1 MVFEIQQGL
10 FQLDFTD
17 NHAII
22 GVPLDAEFSQI
33 RKRYMR
39 LARQLHPDTCPFN
52 DPAEKEQAK
61 QLLAKLLSPA
71 YNQFSKEN
79 ERKEYTLLL
88 KTIGDRAVKQQ
99 SQLKLTSQAAQTL
112 LKAENYQQT
121 YETLLAEL
129 AKQQYQQPNNSLNI
143 IGQISE
149 LNLAYLLRKGG
160 KGTVTTPT
168 NSPAT
173 AQPKA
178 TTPSSQPK
186 TTAPPPPP
194 APKKESFVEQA
205 CRRAEQLMET
215 RNYAQAILELK
226 DAVKREPTNSRCH
239 GLLGLVYLKQNQP
252 KLAAPHIKRALQ
264 LDPKQPQAL
273 EAKKQFDQVAI
284 TAAKSKSKQKSGGGL
299 FGGLF
304 GGKKK

>member
-22 GVPLDAEFSQI
+22 GVPVNAEFSQI

-71 YNQFSKEN
+71 YNQFSKES
-79 ERKEYTLLL
+79 ERREYTLLL

-99 SQLKLTSQAAQTL
+99 SQLKLTSQPAQDL
-112 LKAENYQQT
+112 LKAGNYQQT

-129 AKQQYQQPNNSLNI
+129 AKQQYEQPSHSLNI

-149 LNLAYLLRKGG
+149 LNLAYFLRQGG
-160 KGTVTTPT
+160 KATVTTSAASRTTP
-168 NSPAT
+168 S
-173 AQPKA
+173 A
-178 TTPSSQPK
+178 TTPPTQAK
-186 TTAPPPPP
+186 TTAPTPPPS
-194 APKKESFVEQA
+194 PKKESFVEQA
-205 CRRAEQLMET
+205 CRRAEQLMAT

-239 GLLGLVYLKQNQP
+239 GLLGLVYLKQTQP

-273 EAKKQFDQVAI
+273 EAKKLYDQVATT
-284 TAAKSKSKQKSGGGL
+284 TAKTKSKQKSNGGL